1 MRAVDV
7 FAIAVAVVIALLTLI
22 VEPWSIPW
30 WIGLTTASVMAIAT
44 ALRMAR
50 GIWKTGQFMSGA
62 EMAILGVALICAGS
76 AIGLIGAMRMDH
88 PKDAARIFSYEA
100 NPFIDTK
107 LIQWS
112 DGSESGLTESRY
124 FLIIGN
130 AMNVMRS
137 RADVIAGE

>member
-1 MRAVDV
+1 MVDRADYGERNGYRHRASHGAWHLEDG
-7 FAIAVAVVIALLTLI
+7 AI
-22 VEPWSIPW
+22 
-30 WIGLTTASVMAIAT
+30 
-44 ALRMAR
+44 
-50 GIWKTGQFMSGA
+50 MSGA